1 MSKYRR
7 TARAFPAVLIGIVV
21 IGSFVLASDTDHRAV
36 NGTIWVAN
44 RGTHTIRGFDASTG
58 AVVHTVAMRPN
69 SQPGDLGYAKGK
81 LYVAEEF
88 GTPPAIAI
96 VDPETGVVFDRIYL
110 EPGSRPH
117 HVHASVGGN
126 LIAMGLFGTDMV
138 AVVDTRNDSLLGP
151 WDSNPLTTHGRVHA
165 AVFSKDGNTLYLA
178 SDATNEVIAL
188 DPRTGE
194 VFWRMTVP
202 GAHEL
207 AVTQDGKT
215 AYVSRRTANRLAVI
229 NLEDQTFQD
238 VLVLGLPDSLRLSA
252 NEKLLTVGL
261 RTTPAQMAVVDTGTF
276 EYQLVNLSTPGE
288 MTTLAG
294 HQWTSPSGRYTFAAF
309 EGGTNP
315 GVAVIDHQAGNQ
327 VVQTL
332 GYPGRPHG
340 VEHADP

>member
-1 MSKYRR
+1 MNS
-7 TARAFPAVLIGIVV
+7 G
-21 IGSFVLASDTDHRAV
+21 
-36 NGTIWVAN
+36 
-44 RGTHTIRGFDASTG
+44 
-58 AVVHTVAMRPN
+58 RPN
-69 SQPGDLGYAKGK
+69 SQPGDLAYAKGK

-96 VDPETGVVFDRIYL
+96 VDPETGVVFDRIFL
-110 EPGSRPH
+110 APGSRPH

-138 AVVDTRNDSLLGP
+138 AVVDTHNDSLLGP
-151 WDSNPLTTHGRVHA
+151 WDSNPLTTNGRVHA
-165 AVFSKDGNTLYLA
+165 AVFSKDGNSLYLA
-178 SDATNEVIAL
+178 SDASNEVIAL

-207 AVTQDGKT
+207 AVTHDGKT

-252 NEKLLTVGL
+252 NERLLTIGL
-261 RTTPAQMAVVDTGTF
+261 RTMPAQMAVVDTWTF
-276 EYQLVNLSTPGE
+276 DYQIVNLSAPGE
-288 MTTLAG
+288 TTTLAG

-309 EGGTNP
+309 EGGSNP

-327 VVQTL
+327 VVQRL
-332 GYPGRPHG
+332 GYSGRPHG
-340 VEHADP
+340 VEHVRP